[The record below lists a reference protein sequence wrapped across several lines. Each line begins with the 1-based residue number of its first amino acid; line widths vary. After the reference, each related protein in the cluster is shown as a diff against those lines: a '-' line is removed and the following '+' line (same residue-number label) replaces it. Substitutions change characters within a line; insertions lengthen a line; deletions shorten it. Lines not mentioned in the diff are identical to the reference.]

1 VLVFR
6 SYPLPE
12 EWLEDIPLHGRA
24 FPLMSVE
31 NRPPMVTPIHNR
43 SADIDMSTDAALG
56 VFLTQHDDTGPSE
69 DESGDDIGPE
79 DLQRDVSFD
88 EGDNGLFGDGSAAV
102 RVSPIESA
110 AVVRAPL
117 PLHDD
122 PSATPSLASH
132 PSPVV
137 VEHDVSSA
145 VEAKPTS
152 PEAPEPELTASIPS
166 QSQDAVLTAS
176 LPVSVSTAPAEES
189 VEPQPVLD
197 DLALS
202 LPSDTEAVDGPTTP
216 QSHGSKRSLK
226 QWLTGK
232 VSSFRSRSGN
242 NSPRDAASGRN
253 SPK

>member
-56 VFLTQHDDTGPSE
+56 VFLT
-69 DESGDDIGPE
+69 
-79 DLQRDVSFD
+79 QRDVSFD

-232 VSSFRSRSGN
+232 VSSCRSRSGN